1 MEKCRGTVG
10 GKGPADSEARFYGEL
25 RSVAEHVVFHDRKAK
40 KRRTGTGL
48 LRGAL
53 HVRLDFMAFT
63 AEAMRPAGLFFV
75 LKGFLLEQPRRL
87 RLASGDTQL
96 LRDTR
101 RLDDLADLSA
111 SAVLSAG

>member
-1 MEKCRGTVG
+1 MCVASGSASV
-10 GKGPADSEARFYGEL
+10 SLNEAY
-25 RSVAEHVVFHDRKAK
+25 SV
-40 KRRTGTGL
+40 KRNVSYLGVPPILHL

-53 HVRLDFMAFT
+53 HVGLDFMAFT
-63 AEAMRPAGLFFV
+63 AGSMRPAGLFFV
-75 LKGFLLEQPRRL
+75 LKGFLFEQPRRL

-96 LRDTR
+96 LRDTP